1 MDFERFL
8 DFNAFI
14 NDPKAAVEKAK
25 ELMRKE
31 IEAEKNQLELKV
43 KQQQQEDYRKV
54 LNELKQ
60 QYEEMRQEA
69 GINRLEEQLSYW
81 DNVKFEPIEG
91 LPDPEELNTN
101 KTETEIEQIKE
112 TAKENAPKGGHDAYE
127 LMKNFYDSD
136 ADSAIKDK
144 VRFLPSD
151 EALVYVQMLNE
162 GLTPEEIEE
171 KGFKEIKPENEEETQ
186 IQQTEETQ
194 NNGLWKKF

>member
-14 NDPKAAVEKAK
+14 TDPKGAVEKAK
-25 ELMRKE
+25 ELMKKE
-31 IEAEKNQLELKV
+31 IEAEKNQLQLKV
-43 KQQQQEDYRKV
+43 KQQQQEDYRKA

-69 GINRLEEQLSYW
+69 GINKLEEQLSDW
-81 DNVKFEPIEG
+81 GNVKFESIEG
-91 LPDPEELNTN
+91 LPDPEEINTN
-101 KTETEIEQIKE
+101 KTEAEIEQIKE
-112 TAKENAPKGGHDAYE
+112 TAKENAPKNGHDAYE

-136 ADSAIKDK
+136 VDSAIKDK

-151 EALVYVQMLNE
+151 QALEYIEMLNE

-171 KGFKEIKPENEEETQ
+171 KGFKEIKPENKEETEV
-186 IQQTEETQ
+186 QQSEETQ
-194 NNGLWKKF
+194 NNGFWGKL

>member
-14 NDPKAAVEKAK
+14 TDPQAAVKKAE
-25 ELMRKE
+25 ELMKKE
-31 IEAEKNQLELKV
+31 IETEKNQLQLKV
-43 KQQQQEDYRKV
+43 KQQQQEDYRKA
-54 LNELKQ
+54 LNELKK
-60 QYEEMRQEA
+60 QYETMRQEA
-69 GINRLEEQLSYW
+69 GIDKLEEQLSVW
-81 DNVKFEPIEG
+81 DNVKFESIEG
-91 LPDPEELNTN
+91 FPDPEEINTN

-136 ADSAIKDK
+136 VDSAIKDK

-151 EALVYVQMLNE
+151 EALVYVEMLNE

-171 KGFKEIKPENEEETQ
+171 KGFKEIKPEDENETDV
-186 IQQTEETQ
+186 QQTEETQ

>member
-14 NDPKAAVEKAK
+14 TDPQAAVKKAK

-31 IEAEKNQLELKV
+31 IEAEKNQLQLKV
-43 KQQQQEDYRKV
+43 KQQQQEDYRKA

-69 GINRLEEQLSYW
+69 GIDRLEEQLNDW
-81 DNVKFEPIEG
+81 EGVKFEPIEG
-91 LPDPEELNTN
+91 LPNPEEINTN

-112 TAKENAPKGGHDAYE
+112 TAKENVPKGGHDAYE

-136 ADSAIKDK
+136 VDSAIKDK

-151 EALVYVQMLNE
+151 EALVYVEMLNE
-162 GLTPEEIEE
+162 GLTPEEIEQ
-171 KGFKEIKPENEEETQ
+171 KGFKEIKPEDENETDV
-186 IQQTEETQ
+186 QQTEEIQ

>member
-8 DFNAFI
+8 DFNAYI
-14 NDPKAAVEKAK
+14 NNPKAAVEKAK

-31 IEAEKNQLELKV
+31 IEAEKTQLQLKV
-43 KQQQQEDYRKV
+43 KQQQQEDYRKA

-69 GINRLEEQLSYW
+69 GIDRLEEQLSVW

-91 LPDPEELNTN
+91 LPNPDEINTN
-101 KTETEIEQIKE
+101 KTKTEIEQIKE

-136 ADSAIKDK
+136 VDSAIKDK

-151 EALVYVQMLNE
+151 EALVYVEMLNE
-162 GLTPEEIEE
+162 GLTPEEIEQ
-171 KGFKEIKPENEEETQ
+171 KGFKEIKPEDENETNV
-186 IQQTEETQ
+186 QQTEETQ